1 MNEPDLTPVSK
12 KFYSFIVASLV
23 VFFILRFSP
32 VLLELF
38 LNFKPGSLPPT
49 GIFTSPWVLGVMI
62 LVFLGFAW
70 AINRN
75 FGILKAFIES
85 NPKRFLAASLVVMIG
100 LLAIGKLSF
109 AVYTDEKRDI
119 FVSNLMTRAGVQ
131 TYSQIAVEKS
141 TPMSS
146 EEKSYLDW
154 ARSLHPVGHYL
165 PALLVHKKE
174 GTIFWRFFYGCLPL
188 LLVALLIWRWK
199 PLDKEQIW
207 FIALVGIIMLS
218 AAYFRNY
225 VLIRVSNEL
234 IPAMGMTC
242 FFLLLWR
249 ASTGKRLFWPVEI
262 VLLAL
267 PVFIS
272 VSAKYSATVTWGAA
286 VLALIVVWLTK
297 RDWPSARIL
306 LLCAGS
312 GLLGIGLHVYLWVNT
327 DMLAGHRDNYGVKIL
342 KTLGIAPPEWMH
354 VTGMGLEGSTSS
366 IPFLLLGAPVWF
378 GPFIF
383 AGILLGGWL
392 FLKKALWRDSL
403 WLFLVVFLAINF
415 VGVLAVNPRA
425 AYLSPAVLPMAVFC
439 ALAYKKSLSSQH
451 CRELVF
457 LAYAFVVINV
467 LIISISSVR
476 W

>member
-1 MNEPDLTPVSK
+1 MQNLDQPTVSK
-12 KFYSFIVASLV
+12 KFYPLLVAALV
-23 VFFILRFSP
+23 LFLVLRFSP

-49 GIFTSPWVLGVMI
+49 GIFTNPSVLGVMI
-62 LVFLGFAW
+62 LVFLASAW
-70 AINRN
+70 AIHRN
-75 FGILKAFIES
+75 FHILNAFIES
-85 NPKRFLAASLVVMIG
+85 NPKRFLTVALLGMIG
-100 LLAIGKLSF
+100 VLAIGKLSF

-131 TYSQIAVEKS
+131 TYSQLNIEQK

-154 ARSLHPVGHYL
+154 ARSLHPIGHYL

-188 LLVALLIWRWK
+188 LLVAVLIWRWK
-199 PLDKEQIW
+199 PVDKEQIW
-207 FIALVGIIMLS
+207 LISLVGIIMLS
-218 AAYFRNY
+218 SAYFRNY

-249 ASTGKRLFWPVEI
+249 ASAGKRLSLPVEI

-286 VLALIVVWLTK
+286 VVALIVVWLAK
-297 RDWPSARIL
+297 RDWHSTRIL
-306 LLCAGS
+306 LLCSGS
-312 GLLGIGLHVYLWVNT
+312 GLLGVGLHIYVWVNT

-342 KTLGIAPPEWMH
+342 KILGIAPPEWMH

-366 IPFLLLGAPVWF
+366 IPFLLLGSPVWF

-383 AGILLGGWL
+383 AGILLGGWV
-392 FLKKALWRDSL
+392 FFTKALWSDSL
-403 WLFLVVFLAINF
+403 WLFLVVFLATNL

-439 ALAYKKSLSSQH
+439 ALAYKQAFCAQH

-457 LAYAFVVINV
+457 LAYAFMVINV
-467 LIISISSVR
+467 LIISFSALR
-476 W
+476 

>member
-1 MNEPDLTPVSK
+1 MNDSSSAHVSK
-12 KFYSFIVASLV
+12 KFYLLLVAALV
-23 VFFILRFSP
+23 VFLVLRFSP
-32 VLLELF
+32 VFLELF

-62 LVFLGFAW
+62 LVFLSFAW
-70 AINRN
+70 AINRKFN
-75 FGILKAFIES
+75 ILKAFIES
-85 NPKRFLAASLVVMIG
+85 NPKRFLTVALLGMIG

-131 TYSQIAVEKS
+131 TYSQIVAEKS

-199 PLDKEQIW
+199 PVDKDQIW

-218 AAYFRNY
+218 SAYFRNY

-249 ASTGKRLFWPVEI
+249 ASAGKRLSLPVEI
-262 VLLAL
+262 VILAL

-272 VSAKYSATVTWGAA
+272 ISAKYSATVTWAAA
-286 VLALIVVWLTK
+286 VFALIVVWLAR
-297 RDWPSARIL
+297 RDWPSGRIL
-306 LLCAGS
+306 LLCLGS
-312 GLLGIGLHVYLWVNT
+312 GLLGVGLHIYLWVNT

-354 VTGMGLEGSTSS
+354 VTGLGLEGSTSS
-366 IPFLLLGAPVWF
+366 IPLLLLGAPVWF

-392 FLKKALWRDSL
+392 FFKKALWRDSL
-403 WLFLVVFLAINF
+403 WLFLVVFLATNL

-425 AYLSPAVLPMAVFC
+425 AYLSPAVMPMAIFC
-439 ALAYKKSLSSQH
+439 ALAYRKALSAQH

-457 LAYAFVVINV
+457 LAYAFVAINV
-467 LIISISSVR
+467 LIISISSLR

>member
-1 MNEPDLTPVSK
+1 MNNFYSARVSK
-12 KFYSFIVASLV
+12 RFYPFLVAALLL
-23 VFFILRFSP
+23 FFILRFSP

-49 GIFTSPWVLGVMI
+49 GIFTSRWVLGVMI

-70 AINRN
+70 AINRK
-75 FGILKAFIES
+75 FFILKDFIES
-85 NPKRFLAASLVVMIG
+85 NPKRFLTVALLGMIG

-146 EEKSYLDW
+146 EEKSYLEW

-174 GTIFWRFFYGCLPL
+174 GTIFWRYFYGFFPL
-188 LLVALLIWRWK
+188 LLVAMLIWRWK
-199 PLDKEQIW
+199 PVDKEQIW
-207 FIALVGIIMLS
+207 FIALVGIIILS

-249 ASTGKRLFWPVEI
+249 ASAGKMLSLPVEI

-272 VSAKYSATVTWGAA
+272 VSAKYSATVTLGAA
-286 VLALIVVWLTK
+286 VLALIVVWLAK
-297 RDWPSARIL
+297 RDWPSARTL

-312 GLLGIGLHVYLWVNT
+312 GFLGVGLHVYLWVNT
-327 DMLAGHRDNYGVKIL
+327 DMLVGHRDNYGVKIL

-366 IPFLLLGAPVWF
+366 IPFLLLGSPVWF

-392 FLKKALWRDSL
+392 FFKKALWRDSL
-403 WLFLVVFLAINF
+403 WLFLVVFLATNL

-439 ALAYKKSLSSQH
+439 ALAYKKAFCAQH

>member
-1 MNEPDLTPVSK
+1 MNNFYSVPVSK
-12 KFYSFIVASLV
+12 KFYPLLVVALV

-38 LNFKPGSLPPT
+38 LKFKPGSLPPT
-49 GIFTSPWVLGVMI
+49 GIFTSPTVLGVMI
-62 LVFLGFAW
+62 LVFLGSAW
-70 AINRN
+70 AIHRN
-75 FGILKAFIES
+75 FHILKAFIES
-85 NPKRFLAASLVVMIG
+85 NPKRFLTIALVGMICV
-100 LLAIGKLSF
+100 LAIGKLSF

-131 TYSQIAVEKS
+131 TYSQLNIEKS

-154 ARSLHPVGHYL
+154 ARSLHPIGHYL

-174 GTIFWRFFYGCLPL
+174 GTIFWRYFYGFFPL
-188 LLVALLIWRWK
+188 LLVVVLIWRWK

-218 AAYFRNY
+218 SAYFRNY

-249 ASTGKRLFWPVEI
+249 ASTGRQISWPVEI

-286 VLALIVVWLTK
+286 VLALTVVWLAK
-297 RDWPSARIL
+297 RDWPSAKTL

-312 GLLGIGLHVYLWVNT
+312 GLLGVGLHVYLWVNT

-342 KTLGIAPPEWMH
+342 KTLGIAPPQWMH
-354 VTGMGLEGSTSS
+354 VSGMGLEGSTSS
-366 IPFLLLGAPVWF
+366 MQFLLLGSPVWF

-383 AGILLGGWL
+383 VGILLGSWL
-392 FLKKALWRDSL
+392 FFEKALWRDPL
-403 WLFLVVFLAINF
+403 WLFLIVFLATNLA
-415 VGVLAVNPRA
+415 GVLAVNPRA
-425 AYLSPAVLPMAVFC
+425 AYLSPAGLPIAVFC
-439 ALAYKKSLSSQH
+439 ALAYKKALSAQH

-467 LIISISSVR
+467 LIISISSVK